1 MECFSMGGVILAFS
15 VLAYFNLPESL
26 DPLCNHVEMSV
37 GSFGNPFLFI
47 VVAIGLSYG
56 IIFLFKWLVP
66 NTGSRFG
73 GAVAFLGRNSL
84 AILLTH
90 YIILHFCML
99 IPLGFLIMPIQ
110 AFVRTV
116 LVMVISVPVI
126 LLLKKYVPNILG
138 C

>member
-1 MECFSMGGVILAFS
+1 MGGVILAFS

-56 IIFLFKWLVP
+56 IIFLFKSLVP

-73 GAVAFLGRNSL
+73 GQSL
-84 AILLTH
+84 FGVETL
-90 YIILHFCML
+90 
-99 IPLGFLIMPIQ
+99 
-110 AFVRTV
+110 
-116 LVMVISVPVI
+116 
-126 LLLKKYVPNILG
+126 
-138 C
+138 